1 MILIFCLV
9 FLVCL
14 SAVFSASETSL
25 FSLSAAQRKLY
36 SESSDPR
43 LQKAGL
49 LLKDPQKL
57 LVTILMMNVFV
68 NLAIQNTVSSIFG
81 TYSGWLETVIFPLAL
96 VLIFGEVVPKS
107 VALVKNRV
115 IARTV
120 APFIDFIQR
129 LLRPF
134 RDLIVIITRP
144 ISRFLFFFLH
154 AERPIPLEALKH
166 SLRTSKDYGILTDD
180 EAHLVR
186 GYLNL
191 QDLMVKEIM
200 TPRQDIIFFD
210 INSPLSALVT
220 LFMEQECSR
229 VPVCDGELE
238 NVLGII
244 SARDF
249 FLSRE
254 KIHTSEAL
262 KKHLMKAEFLPETME
277 GKTLLQSLYH
287 RGIEM
292 ILVVDEYGSITGL
305 VTLEDVVEVALGQIA
320 DRRNEKSLYTVS
332 GQDVIICSGKLELK
346 EFEEIFDIHLE
357 SENNMATIGGYLMEQ
372 MGEIPKSGD
381 KFYDDHFLFHVLAA
395 DVNRVRRVYV
405 RRLT

>member
-1 MILIFCLV
+1 MILTACLIL
-9 FLVCL
+9 LVLC
-14 SAVFSASETSL
+14 SALFSASETSL
-25 FSLSAAQRKLY
+25 FSLSAPQLKHY
-36 SESSDPR
+36 SESGDPR
-43 LQKAGL
+43 LQKISL

-81 TYSGWLETVIFPLAL
+81 TYSGWLVTVIFPLAL
-96 VLIFGEVVPKS
+96 VLVFGEVIPKS
-107 VALVKNRV
+107 MALLKNQSIAVKV
-115 IARTV
+115 T
-120 APFIDFIQR
+120 PFIDRVQR
-129 LLRPF
+129 ILRPL
-134 RDLIVIITRP
+134 RDIIVGITRP
-144 ISRFLFFFLH
+144 ISRYLFFFLH
-154 AERPIPLEALKH
+154 AEKAISVDALKH

-191 QDLMVKEIM
+191 QDMTAKEIM
-200 TPRQDIIFFD
+200 TPRQDILYFD
-210 INSPLSALVT
+210 IRAPLSKLVS
-220 LFMEQECSR
+220 LFIEKECSR

-244 SARDF
+244 SAQEF
-249 FLSRE
+249 FLSRD

-262 KKHLMKAEFLPETME
+262 KKHLVKAEFLPETME

-305 VTLEDVVEVALGQIA
+305 VTLEDVVEVAFGQIA
-320 DRRNEKSLYTVS
+320 DKRDEKSLYTIS
-332 GQDVIICSGKLELK
+332 GENVIICSGKLELK

-357 SENNMATIGGYLMEQ
+357 SENNMATVGGYLMEQ
-372 MGEIPKSGD
+372 MGDIPKSGD

-405 RRLT
+405 RKLG